1 MRLRLLIPALLLI
14 NALSSAQDFPQFPP
28 LEEWRAAVLNANAAT
43 LKALYSAF
51 PPTQVNTTSGKV
63 DADSDVG
70 FWTGLKPK
78 SVSLRVLEFGT
89 PRPGFISLTADV
101 RVVSTKG
108 QATHIVEGQT
118 WQNQGGVWRL
128 VGVKRDIAK
137 LAQPLSVTAKIYP
150 PGDAH
155 EAIRAA
161 LDRAG
166 REHKNLLVIF
176 GADWCYDCHVL
187 EKAFRRPDI
196 AAVLRSSYEVVHVDV
211 GEGDKNTDIAGQLE
225 VPLERG
231 VPAVAVVDSRG
242 KLLYSQ
248 KNGEWERA
256 RALGP
261 EDLLALLNQ
270 WKSR

>member
-1 MRLRLLIPALLLI
+1 MHRRWPIFILLLL
-14 NALSSAQDFPQFPP
+14 ATLSNAQDIGQFPP
-28 LEEWRAAVLNANAAT
+28 LTQWRAAVLKANPSE
-43 LKALYSAF
+43 LRALYSAF
-51 PPTQVNTTSGKV
+51 PPAQVNTTSGKV
-63 DADSDVG
+63 DADADVA

-78 SVSLRVLEFGT
+78 SVTLTVVEFGSR
-89 PRPGFISLTADV
+89 RPGLVSLTAEV
-101 RVVSTKG
+101 RVISRSGRT
-108 QATHIVEGQT
+108 TNIVEGQS
-118 WQNQGGVWRL
+118 WQDQGGVWRL
-128 VGVKRDIAK
+128 VGAKRDIAK
-137 LAQPLSVTAKIYP
+137 LAQPLSVEAKIYP

-155 EAIRAA
+155 KEIREA

-166 REHKNLLVIF
+166 HEHKNILVIF

-196 AAVLRSSYEVVHVDV
+196 GSVLNSSYEVVHVDI
-211 GEGDKNTDIAGQLE
+211 GQGDKNTDIAGQFD

-231 VPAVAVVDSRG
+231 VPAVAVLDSQG

-261 EDLLALLNQ
+261 EDLMAFLNQ
-270 WKSR
+270 WKPH